1 MFHAD
6 NVRDFA
12 WASSRKYI
20 WDAMGYRQND
30 AKQPFVMAMSFYP
43 NEGEPI
49 WSKYSTHAVIHTME
63 VYSRFSFPYPYP
75 VAISVNSWE
84 RGGMEY
90 PMITFNGPR
99 TDLEDDGTR
108 TYSRSEKKFLIGVVI
123 HEVGHNYFPMII
135 NSDER
140 QWTWMDEGLNTFVQ
154 YLTEQEWER
163 GYPSRRNPFAPSS

>member
-1 MFHAD
+1 MASTGVLQNPDAVLTATQRARLKKAETAKSPVFIVTPQEALENEKTGTSQMRTWRFKAE

-20 WDAMGYRQND
+20 WDAMGYRQKD
-30 AKQPFVMAMSFYP
+30 AQRPFVMAMSFYP

-49 WSKYSTHAVIHTME
+49 WSKYSTHAVMHTME

-90 PMITFNGPR
+90 PMITFNGNRP
-99 TDLEDDGTR
+99 TADEKSGKL
-108 TYSRSEKKFLIGVVI
+108 TY
-123 HEVGHNYFPMII
+123 
-135 NSDER
+135 
-140 QWTWMDEGLNTFVQ
+140 
-154 YLTEQEWER
+154 
-163 GYPSRRNPFAPSS
+163 